1 MLDVLPPGEGGLPRR
16 LPQTVK
22 LDWKLPARLRRPVR
36 AGLKRQRS
44 SAAVESPEAVTF
56 ERHELYPADSEQHT
70 SDVHREH
77 RPKVRISQP
86 PYAGQVVQKSVGS
99 GQPAPVTPR
108 RQAKPAPAKVAQPVH
123 TPEPKAV
130 PALLQG
136 ERDIPFDW
144 QAMPTRAAEPAAP
157 QAAAS
162 HTVAQPTRRLALPLH
177 FSFWPFKREPAA
189 ERLKKKVLQRVYG

>member
-1 MLDVLPPGEGGLPRR
+1 MLDVLPPGQGGLPRK
-16 LPQTVK
+16 LPHTVK

-36 AGLKRQRS
+36 AERTRRRS
-44 SAAVESPEAVTF
+44 ATVVESADSVTF
-56 ERHELYPADSEQHT
+56 ERHALYPADSEQHT

-86 PYAGQVVQKSVGS
+86 PYAGQVVQRSVGS

-108 RQAKPAPAKVAQPVH
+108 RQAKPAPAKVAQPASV
-123 TPEPKAV
+123 PEPKAV

-144 QAMPTRAAEPAAP
+144 QAMPTQAVEPVAPAADAG
-157 QAAAS
+157 Q
-162 HTVAQPTRRLALPLH
+162 TVAQPTRRLALPLH